1 MEVELLDLVY
11 NIFNRQPKPAKS
23 IQLQFIENLSIQE
36 IFEFLLTFFT
46 EGAKYK
52 YGEDK
57 SDPNTKVDISKWTD
71 SELNNMKEYFASIS
85 FILNVKKNTID
96 TIDANSLIS
105 YKDKLINET
114 VPLKELS
121 FSITI
126 GISVFTISFD
136 YLV

>member
-1 MEVELLDLVY
+1 MEVELLELVY
-11 NIFNRQPKPAKS
+11 NIFNAPSKPAKS

-71 SELNNMKEYFASIS
+71 RELNNMKEYFASIS
-85 FILNVKKNTID
+85 FILNVKKENIYNVHP
-96 TIDANSLIS
+96 NSLKS
-105 YKDKLINET
+105 YKDKLINDST
-114 VPLKELS
+114 PLKELM
-121 FSITI
+121 FPIVI
-126 GISVFTISFD
+126 GEAVFIIGFD